1 MTIICTEEQK
11 KAISTYYSNE
21 NNKSININIINENE
35 IYTISKETIS
45 IALKR
50 LITRYI
56 IVLNILEEDIE
67 TVKESK
73 ENIVKYLYSPD
84 LWDDWE
90 NLEKIKK
97 ILNKD
102 FIPFNIGLNQALY
115 FYEEVKCEKDK
126 KDIFNL
132 SNIKE
137 NPIINDFSNSFAND
151 INSFNGINFGG
162 GADDR

>member
-1 MTIICTEEQK
+1 M
-11 KAISTYYSNE
+11 
-21 NNKSININIINENE
+21 
-35 IYTISKETIS
+35 S

-50 LITRYI
+50 LIARYI
-56 IVLNILEEDIE
+56 IVLILLEEDIE

-73 ENIVKYLYSPD
+73 DNIVKYLYSPD
-84 LWDDWE
+84 LWDDSASF
-90 NLEKIKK
+90 EKIKI

-115 FYEEVKCEKDK
+115 FYEEIKCEKDK

-132 SNIKE
+132 SNINE
-137 NPIINDFSNSFAND
+137 NHIINSSGISNSFFND
-151 INSFNGINFGG
+151 ISNFNGINLGS